1 MNSNLT
7 HIWLATDFILIEKVP
22 QEKSKIHY
30 RDFNQTTNKPHMNIL
45 ISNDDGVHAQGIQT
59 LAATLRTAGHNVTL
73 IAPDRNRS
81 AASSCLT
88 LTEPLRV
95 AKLANGDYSLIA
107 GTPAD
112 CVHLALNG
120 LFDTPFDLVVSG
132 INHGANLG
140 DDVVYSGTVAAALEG
155 RHLPLPSIAVSL
167 VGQNGAGH
175 LSGENYF
182 ETAAQVV
189 LDLLPK
195 VQSPAIPTHQ
205 VLNVNVP
212 NIPYAELQGI
222 QITRLGNRSPA
233 AEIIKQQD
241 PRGSTIYWIGAN
253 GAAIER
259 DEGTDFYAIE
269 HNFVSITPIQAD
281 MTAHQTILNLK
292 ESF

>member
-1 MNSNLT
+1 
-7 HIWLATDFILIEKVP
+7 
-22 QEKSKIHY
+22 
-30 RDFNQTTNKPHMNIL
+30 MNIL
-45 ISNDDGVHAQGIQT
+45 ISNDDGVHALGIQT
-59 LAATLRTAGHNVTL
+59 MAKALREAGHAVTL

-88 LTEPLRV
+88 LVDPLRV
-95 AKLANGDYSLIA
+95 QQLANGDYALIA

-140 DDVVYSGTVAAALEG
+140 DDVIYSGTVAAALEG

-167 VGQNGAGH
+167 VGENGAGH
-175 LSGENYF
+175 LKGECYF
-182 ETAAQVV
+182 DTAAQVV

-195 VQSPAIPTHQ
+195 IQANTIPAEQ

-212 NIPYAELQGI
+212 NRPYAELQGVLV
-222 QITRLGNRSPA
+222 TRLGKRSPA

-241 PRGSTIYWIGAN
+241 PRGSTIYWIGEN
-253 GAAIER
+253 GKPLER
-259 DEGTDFYAIE
+259 TEGTDFYAID
-269 HNFVSITPIQAD
+269 HGFVSVTPIQPD
-281 MTAHQTILNLK
+281 MTAHQTISALQK
-292 ESF
+292 VGF